1 MGFFRDAAFAAA
13 GYGLHELMD
22 GDGKQNG
29 LPNKTLED
37 IIDDYAHAHDVWG
50 RDERF
55 YRHLKSIIKKYHDP
69 YASEDDEVE
78 LY

>member
-22 GDGKQNG
+22 DGKQNG

-37 IIDDYAHAHDVWG
+37 IIDDYAHAHDIWG